1 MRRLAS
7 EILKDLELR
16 VAHLESGFQGEL
28 RKSIEVV
35 IENTPSN
42 IRIDRVEFP
51 RTQEEFLEIEA
62 NNVPV
67 IFYNCP
73 LGTNMVNRLELFKS
87 DFNPMVESRLAD
99 RNKKDI
105 GGC

>member
-51 RTQEEFLEIEA
+51 RTQEEFL
-62 NNVPV
+62 
-67 IFYNCP
+67 
-73 LGTNMVNRLELFKS
+73 
-87 DFNPMVESRLAD
+87 
-99 RNKKDI
+99 
-105 GGC
+105 